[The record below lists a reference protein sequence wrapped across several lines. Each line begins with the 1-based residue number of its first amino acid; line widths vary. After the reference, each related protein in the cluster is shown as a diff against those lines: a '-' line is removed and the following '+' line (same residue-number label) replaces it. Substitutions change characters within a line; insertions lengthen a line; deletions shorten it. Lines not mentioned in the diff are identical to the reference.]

1 MKKILLLILSL
12 LLCLAVC
19 ISCAGKEDS
28 GDQNDSGS
36 QSGGAND
43 GPSGGDVPV
52 EGTPIW
58 SEGEKTLIVVTDS
71 DRFDLVGTLSTH
83 VYDASGIIPDVKNSD
98 ASTADGRIIVGD
110 NGSEAAKKA
119 YKRLD
124 DFANLAGLLDAKRS
138 AWLIYAENGTMVIA
152 YSDTI
157 AKKQVID
164 YIAENYDQPIFAPKN
179 GTVAKAVFDIEEY
192 LSELRAEEQE
202 PYFNDMEKVLGSE
215 AAAAFRKLY
224 SIYDE
229 DLYVWIANL
238 WCPDNGGFY
247 YSASARNNE
256 GFLPDLESTG
266 QALGTLDRSG
276 LSAAYGG
283 NWADLIPDEIK
294 AKLLNF
300 AREMQAEDH
309 YFYHP
314 QWGTGINR
322 SRRGR
327 DAGWA
332 RTIITGL
339 GGTPK
344 YPFLGDTDVN
354 GASYLTPS
362 LRTGASVTAVSKVV
376 AVAASDAVYATK
388 ESFIAYLDSL
398 KFNENSYAAGNVINS
413 TTGAIRIH
421 GHMETLR
428 QYLTEHQNPHNG
440 LWEDEVSYQS
450 VNGLMKL
457 CTCFGSSFPNAEKA
471 LDSAM
476 QILMQPLDDELTG
489 ITFVYNPWVAIAN
502 LLNAVSDEKEAEL
515 KKTLRDNAKEIFLMT
530 AEKLSAFSKLDG
542 GFSYLRDYSS
552 PFSQDVLVAV
562 SGSAESDVNA
572 TSIAISTVVRYME
585 EVFGL
590 TFPPLYSKYEGAYF
604 VDLLES
610 MGTII
615 KDSLLAEDPEIIIFD
630 DYEEEDVRIDG
641 NVILEPH
648 HSVYNNIGDTEADSS
663 GYIWFESALVPNP
676 KKEAGND
683 DIVLYAA
690 DKVKEN
696 AAEGEKAIADTAS
709 STVFKITNL
718 GAPGNCYV
726 FEADMLF
733 GGTSDT
739 SAPVGQLTFIREGTA
754 LISAWVDF
762 YQYSRGGKQYL
773 RIQEYV
779 AGKDGVKDK
788 EVVAGIPVDDWFKL
802 RVEMYKD
809 YSGEGGELNIMLKF
823 YVNGE
828 FAGVCDAGLYEKG
841 AYKDFL
847 VSAVRLSYYRHAAS
861 AFYLD
866 NIYVAKK
873 NYTFEL
879 DKMENDESDK
889 TVSDKKVYDFEN
901 GLVPGGPDNW
911 TEMYYKDED
920 LGQTM
925 INAADWNEG
934 LESQYGGTKSPG
946 AKVYVDADPENA
958 ANKVLRAYS
967 YNTKVSS
974 YKATMRI
981 DDVLTEEGG
990 KTWEVEFDYYFD
1002 KIGWL
1007 FSGEFFSLEFQNA
1020 NGSAIASMNF
1030 EGLGWEDSHNT
1041 EMMGITLSDGQSFDN
1056 FALYDATWYT
1066 FKVVYHYD
1074 EAKPSES
1081 KILVYVLGTAGY
1093 QCIINTTLYSKV
1105 GVITNAALVFHCY
1118 DIRGTQYVDDI
1129 SVSRTNREYSYDKP
1143 IEGEIDIPVGEDNKI
1158 YIEDSQRGNGVYY
1171 ENSQKYTGASYA
1183 ELIKIGVMAQN
1194 TKRGNGVEDGNR
1206 ELKFTNI
1213 DGGNALAYT
1222 SLASGNHTLGFVANE
1237 PGVTGFIFETDI
1249 KLSGVDSEEGR
1260 DIRFTGSSNLSADS
1274 SLYAFNLKFHKN
1286 PNDRKGGYIVTVNGS
1301 DQKVVIKDN
1310 VWINARLVAEGTSKG
1325 DPLKLYINGTLV
1337 IETTLNDN
1345 IKDIKGVELYT
1356 PSTYNGHGW
1365 EQGSIYLDNTYLT
1378 GTGYVAPDVITSTQR
1393 GEGKNA
1399 GSAISYDGVTYEKL
1413 ISDGFM
1419 ANNTARGDGV
1429 EAGKRTLALQDV
1441 GGSAA
1446 LVYSAI
1452 GSGNH
1457 SINFKNENDPHYG
1470 FLFETD
1476 MKLSGITN
1484 AQTRKISFVGTS
1496 SNGTANAGVWG
1507 VNIGFCVN
1515 TETDDG
1521 GYLVTVNGSDWKG
1534 IVADDTWFNIRFES
1548 TSLVKDGA
1556 FSLYI
1561 NGEKVCEGSL
1571 TSDIKSIKGIELY
1584 TPSTADS
1591 GTGFVEGKIYLDNTY
1606 VTGTMAPTESVTSS
1620 SRGEGKNAGSA
1631 ISYDGVTYE
1640 ELISSG
1646 KMIQNSFRGD
1656 GVEAGKRTLS
1666 LVDLDGNKALKY
1678 SSIGSGNHALDFAL
1692 DGKVGAGLV
1701 FETDIMLSGIDASR
1715 DRAVTFYGTSNN
1727 GTATVDV
1734 WSFAIKLYANPIK
1747 SQGGTVLEIAGS
1759 SYLVVIP
1766 DNTWINL
1773 RVEYKGTKMGEEF
1786 DVYIN
1791 DAPVASGHLSGPIS
1805 SMTAVELY
1813 TQSTYNGKQGMENG
1827 SIYLDNTYVH
1837 AIPASDTP
1845 GDNTPG
1851 DTTSGVITGENM
1863 DNAWDV
1869 N

>member
-12 LLCLAVC
+12 LLCLMACV
-19 ISCAGKEDS
+19 SCAEKED
-28 GDQNDSGS
+28 GGNKNDTNNGSSGS
-36 QSGGAND
+36 
-43 GPSGGDVPV
+43 VIPV

-58 SEGEKTLIVVTDS
+58 SDSEKTLIVVSDT

-83 VYDASGIIPDVKNSD
+83 VYDASGKIPDVKNSD
-98 ASTADGRIIVGD
+98 ESSVGGRIIVGD
-110 NGSEAAKKA
+110 NGSEIAKKA
-119 YKRLD
+119 YKKLD
-124 DFANLAGLLDAKRS
+124 DYANVSGLLDAKRS
-138 AWLIYAENGTMVIA
+138 AWLIYVENGTMVIT

-164 YIAENYDQPIFAPKN
+164 YIAANCDQPIFAPKN
-179 GTVAKAVFDIEEY
+179 GTVARAIFDTEEY
-192 LSELRAEEQE
+192 LAELRAEEQE
-202 PYFNDMEKVLGSE
+202 PYFDEIEKILGSE
-215 AAAAFRKLY
+215 SVAAFKKLY
-224 SIYDE
+224 GIFSE
-229 DLYVWIANL
+229 ELYVWIANL

-266 QALGTLDRSG
+266 QVLGTLDRSG

-283 NWADLIPDEIK
+283 KWADLLSDEVK

-332 RTIITGL
+332 KTIISGL

-344 YPFLGDTDVN
+344 YSYLGDSDVS
-354 GASYLTPS
+354 GAAYLTPS
-362 LRTGASVTAVSKVV
+362 LKTGSSVMAVSKVV

-398 KFNENSYAAGNVINS
+398 KFNENSYSAGNTINS
-413 TTGAIRIH
+413 TTTAIKKY
-421 GHMETLR
+421 GHWDTLR
-428 QYLTEHQNPHNG
+428 QYLTDHQNPYNG
-440 LWEDEVSYQS
+440 LWEDEVTYQS

-471 LDSAM
+471 LDSAI
-476 QILMQPLDDELTG
+476 QILMLGIDDELTG
-489 ITFVYNPWVAIAN
+489 ITYVYNPWVAIAN
-502 LLNAVSDEKEAEL
+502 LLHAVSDEKEAEL
-515 KKTLRDNAKEIFLMT
+515 KKMLHNNAKDIFLMT
-530 AEKLSAFSKLDG
+530 AEKLSAFAKPDG

-552 PFSQDVLVAV
+552 PFSQDALVAV

-585 EVFGL
+585 EVFDL
-590 TFPPLYSKYEGAYF
+590 TFPPLYSKYEGVYF
-604 VDLLES
+604 VDTLES
-610 MGTII
+610 MGTVI
-615 KDSLLAEDPEIIIFD
+615 KDSLLAEDPEIITFD
-630 DYEEEDVRIDG
+630 DYEEGDSQIAG
-641 NVILEPH
+641 NVILTPH
-648 HSVYNNIGDTEADSS
+648 HSVYNTVGDTEADSN

-676 KKEAGND
+676 KKEEGNSD
-683 DIVLYAA
+683 LVLYAA

-696 AAEGEKAIADTAS
+696 AAEGEKAIAETAS
-709 STVFKITNL
+709 STAFKITNL

-739 SAPVGQLTFIREGTA
+739 SAPVAQLTFVRDGTA

-802 RVEMYKD
+802 RAEMYKD
-809 YSGEGGELNIMLKF
+809 YSGEGGELNTMLKF

-828 FAGVCDAGLYEKG
+828 FAGVCDAGIYEKG

-847 VSAVRLSYYRHAAS
+847 VSAVKLSYYRHAAS

-879 DKMENDESDK
+879 DKIVNNESDK

-901 GLVPGGPDNW
+901 GLVPGGADNW

-920 LGQTM
+920 LGQVM

-934 LESQYGGTKSPG
+934 LEEQYGGTKGPG
-946 AKVYVDADPENA
+946 AKVYVETDPENA

-967 YNTKVSS
+967 QNTKSSS

-981 DDVLTEEGG
+981 EDVLTEEGG

-1007 FSGEFFSLEFQNA
+1007 FSGQFFSLEFQNA
-1020 NGSAIASMNF
+1020 NGSAIAAMNF
-1030 EGLGWEDSHNT
+1030 NGLGWEDSHNT
-1041 EMMGITLSDGQSFDN
+1041 EMLGITLSDGQSFDN

-1081 KILVYVLGTAGY
+1081 KMLIYVLGTSGY
-1093 QCIINTTLYSKV
+1093 QCIVNTTVYSKV
-1105 GVITNAALVFHCY
+1105 GIVTNAALVFHCY

-1129 SVSRTNREYSYDKP
+1129 SVSRTNTEYSYEKP

-1158 YIEDSQRGNGVYY
+1158 YIEDSQRGKGAYY

-1183 ELIKIGVMAQN
+1183 ELIKTGVMAQN
-1194 TKRGNGVEDGNR
+1194 IKRGNGVNDGNR
-1206 ELKFTNI
+1206 ELNFTNI
-1213 DGGNALAYT
+1213 DGSNALAYT

-1286 PNDRKGGYIVTVNGS
+1286 PNNKKGGYIVTINGS

-1310 VWINARLVAEGTSKG
+1310 VWINVRLVAEGTAKD
-1325 DPLKLYINGTLV
+1325 DPIKLYINGTLV

-1345 IKDIKGVELYT
+1345 IADINGVELYT
-1356 PSTYNGHGW
+1356 PSTYSGHGW
-1365 EQGSIYLDNTYLT
+1365 EQGSIYLDNTYVT
-1378 GTGYVAPDVITSTQR
+1378 GTGYVPPQYIGTTQR

-1399 GSAISYDGVTYEKL
+1399 GSAIVYDGVTYEEL
-1413 ISDGFM
+1413 VLDGFM

-1429 EAGKRTLALQDV
+1429 EDGKRTLALKDID
-1441 GGSAA
+1441 GDAA

-1457 SINFKNENDPHYG
+1457 SINFKNENEPHYG

-1484 AQTRKISFVGTS
+1484 AKTRKITFVGTK
-1496 SNGTANAGVWG
+1496 SNGTANADIWG
-1507 VNIGFCVN
+1507 VNIGFSVN

-1521 GYLVTVNGSDWKG
+1521 GYLITVNGSDWKG
-1534 IVADDTWFNIRFES
+1534 IVADGNWFNIRFES
-1548 TSLVKDGA
+1548 TSLVKDGD

-1561 NGEKVCEGSL
+1561 NGEKVCDGKL
-1571 TSDIKSIKGIELY
+1571 TSDIKGIKGIELY
-1584 TPSTADS
+1584 TPSTSDK
-1591 GTGFVEGKIYLDNTY
+1591 GTGFEEGEICLDNTY
-1606 VTGTMAPTESVTSS
+1606 VTGTMAPTESVTST
-1620 SRGEGKNAGSA
+1620 SRGEGANVGNA
-1631 ISYDGVTYE
+1631 ISYDGVTYD
-1640 ELISSG
+1640 ELISGG
-1646 KMIQNSFRGD
+1646 KIINNTFRGD

-1666 LVDLDGNKALKY
+1666 LVDIDGNKALKY
-1678 SSIGSGNHALDFAL
+1678 SSIGSGNHALDFAV
-1692 DGKVGAGLV
+1692 DGKVGSGLV

-1734 WSFAIKLYANPIK
+1734 WSFALKLYANPIK
-1747 SQGGTVLEIAGS
+1747 NQGGTVLEITGT
-1759 SYLVVIP
+1759 SYLMVIP

-1773 RVEYKGTKMGEEF
+1773 RVEYTGTKMGERF
-1786 DVYIN
+1786 DIYIN
-1791 DAPVASGHLSGPIS
+1791 GEQVATGHLSGPIS

-1813 TQSTYNGKQGMENG
+1813 TQSTHNGKQGMENG
-1827 SIYLDNTYVH
+1827 SIYLDNTYVYGV
-1837 AIPASDTP
+1837 PAAETP
-1845 GDNTPG
+1845 EVDKPE
-1851 DTTSGVITGENM
+1851 DTTGGIITGENM
-1863 DNAWDV
+1863 DDAWDV